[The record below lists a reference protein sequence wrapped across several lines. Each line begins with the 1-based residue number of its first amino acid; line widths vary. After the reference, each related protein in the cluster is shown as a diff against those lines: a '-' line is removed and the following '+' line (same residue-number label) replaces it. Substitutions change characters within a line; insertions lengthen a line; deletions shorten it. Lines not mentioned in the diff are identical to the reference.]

1 MCDQKYD
8 YMRCILKQ
16 KAEDFAF
23 FGGSKLFDAPKPTSG
38 LYRPSEER
46 FLSYARSLFIAQQ
59 LTNNGPLVREL
70 EKRLADLHGTES
82 CVTFCS
88 GFMALLLSI
97 YALALPGRLEVIMPS
112 ATYRRMAA
120 IVRWAGLEPRFAD
133 IDAHTLGVNAALFKP
148 LISTKTALLL
158 GVHPIVNMSAV
169 EELEALSAES
179 CIPLLF
185 DSVEAAYGT
194 IAGRKIGGFGRA
206 EVFSMH
212 ASKFINGFEGGY
224 VTTNNKALGNRLKRM
239 EAFGF
244 QQKDVIT
251 ELGCNAK
258 LNELHAAMSLACL
271 DELED
276 QIRYNK
282 AIFKRYKRRLEGL
295 PLHLF
300 KYADDEARTWKNVV
314 VQLEGDWE
322 LTRDEL
328 LQLLQAENILARP
341 YYSPPLHI
349 TEKKLAPAV
358 LPVTEEITASVCVL
372 PSGAHVSEQDVD
384 AITDTLHF
392 VYEQRQVLKAV
403 MQRKGYA

>member
-1 MCDQKYD
+1 MKKRYIDD
-8 YMRCILKQ
+8 L
-16 KAEDFAF
+16 AL
-23 FGGSKLFDAPKPTSG
+23 FGGSNLFDIPKPTSG

-46 FLSYARSLFIAQQ
+46 FLSYARSLFTTQQ

-70 EKRLADLHGTES
+70 EKRLAELHGTAS
-82 CVTFCS
+82 CATFCS

-97 YALALPGRLEVIMPS
+97 YALALPGCTEVIMPS

-120 IVRWAGLEPRFAD
+120 IVRWAGMEPCFTD
-133 IDAHTLGVNAALFKP
+133 IDPQTLGVNAELFRP

-158 GVHPIVNMSAV
+158 GVHPIVNMSAA
-169 EELEALSAES
+169 EDLEMLSAES
-179 CIPLLF
+179 GIPLLF

-224 VTTNNKALGNRLKRM
+224 ITTNDLELRDKLKRM

-244 QQKDVIT
+244 QKRDVIT

-271 DELED
+271 DEIEEQL
-276 QIRYNK
+276 RHNK
-282 AIFKRYKRRLEGL
+282 IIFKRYKSGLEGL

-300 KYADDEARTWKNVV
+300 KYATNETRTWKNVV
-314 VQLEGDWE
+314 VKFEEEWE

-328 LQLLQAENILARP
+328 LQLLEAENILARP
-341 YYSPPLHI
+341 YYTPPLHI
-349 TEKKLAPAV
+349 AEQGFVTTV
-358 LPVTEEITASVCVL
+358 LPVTEAITASTCVL
-372 PSGAHVSEQDVD
+372 PSGTHVSEQDVD
-384 AITDTLHF
+384 IISDTLHF
-392 VYEQRQVLKAV
+392 IYKHRQMLKVMLREKGHMYEKKPL
-403 MQRKGYA
+403 